1 MENILPESTPLAQV
15 LFPLRY
21 RRRLL
26 AVLCVHSGQ
35 WFHLREL
42 ERLTEAASVGSI
54 KKELDLLVGVGLL
67 KVRKVGNQTQF
78 CANEDHPVYPELLGL
93 VRKST
98 GLVDVLRGALAPVAD
113 QIKVAFVYGSMAQ
126 GTETPL
132 SDVDVMIL
140 GELGFGEAVTALYDS
155 QSTLGREINPK
166 VMTLVE
172 WEHRKTSGNGFVQ
185 DVMAKPKLFVLGGAD
200 EL

>member
-1 MENILPESTPLAQV
+1 MENKSLGHI
-15 LFPLRY
+15 LFPLQY

-26 AVLCVHSGQ
+26 AVLCMHAGQ

-42 ERLTEAASVGSI
+42 ERLTSAASVGSI
-54 KKELDLLVGVGLL
+54 KKELDLLAGVGLL

-78 CANEDHPVYPELLGL
+78 CANADHPVYPELLGL

-98 GLVDVLRGALAPVAD
+98 GLVDVLRTALAPISA
-113 QIKVAFVYGSMAQ
+113 QIRAAFVYGSMAQ
-126 GTETPL
+126 GTETPH

-140 GELGFGEAVTALYDS
+140 GAVGFGDAVNALYDG
-155 QSTLGREINPK
+155 QATLGREINPK
-166 VMTLVE
+166 VMTPAE
-172 WEHRKTSGNGFVQ
+172 WAHRKASGNGFVQ
-185 DVMAKPKLFVLGGAD
+185 DVRDKPKLFILGAVD